1 MIILF
6 NKLFS
11 IIKKIIMSFL
21 IIYGYN
27 ALGIP
32 NSLVIP
38 INIITLLFVYN
49 FNFVGLFGLIL
60 FKSMFFV

>member
-1 MIILF
+1 MI
-6 NKLFS
+6 NKLFK

-27 ALGIP
+27 AIGIP
-32 NSLVIP
+32 TSLIIP
-38 INIITLLFVYN
+38 INVITVFFVYN
-49 FNFVGLFGLIL
+49 FNFFGLFGLIL